1 MEQLLQHVI
10 LVFVPMILANSFHM
24 VFVKWDLLASFK
36 IPLSVRLFG
45 QNKTLR
51 GFILLPLLSALFALL
66 GNLLFG
72 PFLTSNTHVVFFGLG
87 LGIVYLLAELPNS
100 YVKRK
105 LNIPNGGHSEKYK
118 VLQIIIDR
126 ADSLVGIF
134 LYYYLVTDCPFWDCS
149 ILFISAM
156 IIAFLTSVL
165 LFSLNIKRSI

>member
-1 MEQLLQHVI
+1 MDKLLQHVI
-10 LVFVPMILANSFHM
+10 LVFAPMILANSFHM

-36 IPLSVRLFG
+36 TPISVRLFG

-66 GNLLFG
+66 GSNVFG
-72 PFLTSNTHVVFFGLG
+72 PFLNSNAHVVFFGLG

-100 YVKRK
+100 YVKRR

-134 LYYYLVTDCPFWDCS
+134 CYYYLIVS
-149 ILFISAM
+149 ITIRDSF
-156 IIAFLTSVL
+156 L
-165 LFSLNIKRSI
+165 LFLGAMVLSFFTSLLLKTLQIKRSI